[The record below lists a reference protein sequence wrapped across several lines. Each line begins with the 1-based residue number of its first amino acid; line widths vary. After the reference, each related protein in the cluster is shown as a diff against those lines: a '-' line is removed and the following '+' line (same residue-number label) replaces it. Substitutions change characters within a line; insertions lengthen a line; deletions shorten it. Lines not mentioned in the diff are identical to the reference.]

1 MNEKEL
7 KRMIAE
13 GGTSGQ
19 RLLAS
24 GMSVNSLRTNAT
36 LRKDEWKHY
45 DTAAIKAA
53 QRRLVGIADLMSR
66 GLTYSLANGLGTTVL
81 EYEDM
86 SDVND
91 AQLSLDAVSRGQ
103 SDAIEFDL
111 NYLPLPIVHADFDIS
126 IRKLNASRTTGQ
138 PLDTLM
144 IAAKAEKIAE
154 KLESILFTGASTFTF
169 GGGTIYGYT
178 DFPHRNTG
186 SLSANWDDST
196 ATGATILADVV
207 AMKQAS
213 INDRH
218 YGPWVLYIP
227 TAYETVL
234 DEDYVSGYPKTI
246 RDRLLEVGGISEIK
260 VVDLLTANNVLLVE
274 MDAKTVRLVEGL
286 PLTTVE
292 WQTQGNMV
300 FNFKLM
306 TISVPQLRA
315 DQANRCGIQHW
326 T

>member
-1 MNEKEL
+1 MDKNTL
-7 KRMIAE
+7 QNMIKE
-13 GGTSGQ
+13 GGTSAQ

-53 QRRLVGIADLMSR
+53 QRRLVGVADLMSR

-91 AQLSLDAVSRGQ
+91 AQLSLDAVTRGQ
-103 SDAIEFDL
+103 SDAVEFDI

-138 PLDTLM
+138 PLDTIM
-144 IAAKAEKIAE
+144 AEAKAAKIAE
-154 KLESILFTGASTFTF
+154 KLESILFTGSSSFTY

-178 DFPHRNTG
+178 DFPFRNTG
-186 SLSANWDDST
+186 SLTANWDASA

-218 YGPWVLYIP
+218 FGPWMLYIP
-227 TAYETVL
+227 TAYETIL

-246 RDRLLEVGGISEIK
+246 RTRLLEVAGITDIK

-315 DQANRCGIQHW
+315 DQEDRCGIQHW

>member
-1 MNEKEL
+1 MDKNQLQGMIKEG
-7 KRMIAE
+7 A
-13 GGTSGQ
+13 TTAQ
-19 RLLAS
+19 RLLSS

-45 DTAAIKAA
+45 DTVAIKAA
-53 QRRLVGIADLMSR
+53 QRRLVGISDLMSR
-66 GLTYSLANGLGTTVL
+66 GLTYSLTNGLGTTVL

-111 NYLPLPIVHADFDIS
+111 KYLPLPIVHADFDIS

-144 IAAKAEKIAE
+144 VEAKSQKIAE
-154 KLESILFTGASTFTF
+154 KLESILFTGSSSFTY

-186 SLSANWDDST
+186 SLGADWDDST
-196 ATGATILADVV
+196 ATGATILADLV

-213 INDRH
+213 IADRH
-218 YGPWVLYIP
+218 FGPWILYIP

-246 RDRLLEVGGISEIK
+246 RQRLMEVGGILDIK

-274 MDAKTVRLVEGL
+274 MDKQTVRLVEGL

-306 TISVPQLRA
+306 TIAVPQLRA
-315 DQANRCGIQHW
+315 DQSNRCGIQHW

>member
-13 GGTSGQ
+13 EGTSGQ

>member
-1 MNEKEL
+1 MDKVQLQN
-7 KRMIAE
+7 MIK
-13 GGTSGQ
+13 GGATTAQ

-24 GMSVNSLRTNAT
+24 GMRVNSLRTNAT

-45 DTAAIKAA
+45 DTVAIKTA
-53 QRRLVGIADLMSR
+53 QRRLVGVSDLMSR
-66 GLTYSLANGLGTTVL
+66 GLTYSLTNGLGTTVL

-111 NYLPLPIVHADFDIS
+111 KYLPLPIIHADFDIS

-144 IAAKAEKIAE
+144 VEAKAQKIAE
-154 KLESILFTGASTFTF
+154 KLEAILFTGSSLFTF

-186 SLSANWDDST
+186 SLAVDWDDSA
-196 ATGATILADVV
+196 ATGATILSDLV

-213 INDRH
+213 ISDRH
-218 YGPWVLYIP
+218 HGPWILYIP

-246 RDRLLEVGGISEIK
+246 RQRLMEVGGILDIK

-274 MDAKTVRLVEGL
+274 MDKQTVRLVEGL

-315 DQANRCGIQHW
+315 DQGNRCGIQHW

>member
-1 MNEKEL
+1 MDKVQL
-7 KRMIAE
+7 QSMIRE
-13 GGTSGQ
+13 GATTAQ
-19 RLLAS
+19 RLLSS
-24 GMSVNSLRTNAT
+24 GMNVNSLRTNAT

-45 DTAAIKAA
+45 DTVAIKSA
-53 QRRLVGIADLMSR
+53 QRRLVGISDLMSR
-66 GLTYSLANGLGTTVL
+66 GLTYSLTNGLGTTVL

-103 SDAIEFDL
+103 SDAIEFDI

-144 IAAKAEKIAE
+144 VEAKAQKIAE
-154 KLESILFTGASTFTF
+154 KLESILFTGSSSFTF

-196 ATGATILADVV
+196 ATGATILADLV

-213 INDRH
+213 ISDRH

-246 RDRLLEVGGISEIK
+246 RQRLLEVGGITDIK

-274 MDAKTVRLVEGL
+274 MDKQTVRLVEGL

-315 DQANRCGIQHW
+315 DQSNRCGIQHW